1 MAALPI
7 LLLTLGTV
15 GLIVYLGR
23 DILGISGS
31 AEVAMRQ
38 SIREMAA
45 THRSIHEARL
55 ELEEARSDESE
66 TKDSGDNEDDNTL
79 KSFDNKLTLQKRL
92 KYAQLSH
99 VPPYMVSLAI
109 FGVTSAAV
117 IVTSQLFE
125 SVIQAMSLMA
135 GPLFVN
141 WLINRRIKQ
150 RVDKFDK
157 DYPAFL
163 LSLVGMLKTGLNP
176 IQGLEAAA
184 TNLEDSSLVR
194 KEVELML
201 ERLRLGVSEERSI
214 GSFGEDINHPEIELF
229 VQALTLSR
237 RVGGNLSDTL
247 DRLARQVRK
256 RQYFRSSANAAVGLQ
271 RGSILFIL
279 GILSSLELY
288 LYFAWPDCVTVTW
301 TDPGAKKVAQVGLA
315 LILTGMY
322 WVRQVTNIRV

>member
-7 LLLTLGTV
+7 LMLTIGTV
-15 GLIVYLGR
+15 GLLVYFGR
-23 DILGISGS
+23 EILGISGS
-31 AEVAMRQ
+31 SEVAMRQ

-45 THRSIHEARL
+45 THRSIREAQF
-55 ELEEARSDESE
+55 ELEEAKSDESE
-66 TKDSGDNEDDNTL
+66 ETNEAEEDNTL

-99 VPPYMVSLAI
+99 VPPYAVSLAI
-109 FGVTSAAV
+109 FGVTSVAV
-117 IVTSQLFE
+117 IITSQIFE
-125 SVIQAMSLMA
+125 SVIQAMSLMT
-135 GPLFVN
+135 GPLFIN
-141 WLINRRIKQ
+141 WLIDRRIKQ
-150 RVDKFDK
+150 RVAKFDK

-184 TNLEDSSLVR
+184 TNLEDNSLVR

-288 LYFAWPDCVTVTW
+288 LYFAWPECVTITW
-301 TDPGAKKVAQVGLA
+301 TDPGARKVAQVGLA
-315 LILTGMY
+315 LIATGMY

>member
-7 LLLTLGTV
+7 LMLTIGTV
-15 GLIVYLGR
+15 GLLVYFGR
-23 DILGISGS
+23 EILGISGS
-31 AEVAMRQ
+31 SEVAMRQ

-45 THRSIHEARL
+45 THRSIREAQL
-55 ELEEARSDESE
+55 ELEEAKSDESE
-66 TKDSGDNEDDNTL
+66 ETNEAEEDNTL

-99 VPPYMVSLAI
+99 VPPYAVSLAI
-109 FGVTSAAV
+109 FGVTSVAV
-117 IVTSQLFE
+117 IITSQIFE
-125 SVIQAMSLMA
+125 SVIQAMSLMT
-135 GPLFVN
+135 GPLFIN
-141 WLINRRIKQ
+141 WLIDRRIKQ
-150 RVDKFDK
+150 RVAKFDK

-184 TNLEDSSLVR
+184 TNLEDNSLVR

-288 LYFAWPDCVTVTW
+288 LYFAWPECVTITW
-301 TDPGAKKVAQVGLA
+301 TDPGARKVAQVGLA
-315 LILTGMY
+315 LIATGMY